1 MTKYV
6 KYVLAIDSRLT
17 LDQGPVGVFIHP
29 SAYLI
34 YDREFLIST
43 NSRDWSFQE
52 EFCNFRR
59 KVVSREAEKV
69 WEQSSEA
76 IDENIKKVRILVCG
90 PAGVGKSS
98 ILNKVLGV
106 TNLVSSHLI

>member
-1 MTKYV
+1 MLIV
-6 KYVLAIDSRLT
+6 NPWLT
-17 LDQGPVGVFIHP
+17 LNKGPVGVFIHP

-34 YDREFLIST
+34 YDREFSIST
-43 NSRDWSFQE
+43 NSRDWSFQD

-59 KVVSREAEKV
+59 KGVSREAEKV
-69 WEQSSEA
+69 WEQSSEV

-98 ILNKVLGV
+98 LLNKVLG
-106 TNLVSSHLI
+106 TPDLVSPHLV

>member
-1 MTKYV
+1 V
-6 KYVLAIDSRLT
+6 AVVAIDSWLK

-34 YDREFLIST
+34 YDREFLISA
-43 NSRDWSFQE
+43 NSRDWCFQE

-59 KVVSREAEKV
+59 KVVSREDEKV
-69 WEQSSEA
+69 WEQSSEV

-98 ILNKVLGV
+98 LLNKVLGV
-106 TNLVSSHLI
+106 PDLVSSHLVWT